1 MVMVIMI
8 DVNVKVMLIVFVM
21 IMVNVMLIEPLNC
34 KKEYCLSKTWL
45 SNVKFYRM
53 VTVIVGVVFA
63 KSVIIMNEIRFQFLS
78 SQSKKRIVV
87 LTFFSLKQESPKI
100 GQLSYARNGSKSWST

>member
-1 MVMVIMI
+1 MI

-21 IMVNVMLIEPLNC
+21 IMVNVMLNVPLHC
-34 KKEYCLSKTWL
+34 KNEYCLSKTWL

-78 SQSKKRIVV
+78 DPGVPGVRSMGPVVSK
-87 LTFFSLKQESPKI
+87 
-100 GQLSYARNGSKSWST
+100 